1 MYNEN
6 NGKHYQQTETYVNS
20 ICNAYIAPID
30 ELKDIGCKH
39 KGARGEAYIRIRS
52 AYGNS
57 YYYDITDLSMEEVAK
72 LLASILMSKPTKR
85 QVTDKEAIKSIEELF
100 D

>member
-1 MYNEN
+1 MYER
-6 NGKHYQQTETYVNS
+6 NGKHYQQTETYVNG
-20 ICNAYIAPID
+20 ICNAFIAPIE

-57 YYYDITDLSMEEVAK
+57 YYYDITDLNMDEVAK
-72 LLASILMSKPTKR
+72 LLASLLMGKSTKR
-85 QVTDKEAIKSIEELF
+85 QVTDKETIKSIEELF

>member
-1 MYNEN
+1 MN
-6 NGKHYQQTETYVNS
+6 NGKHYQQTETFVNAV
-20 ICNAYIAPID
+20 CNAFIAPID

-57 YYYDITDLSMEEVAK
+57 FYYDVTDLGMDEVAK
-72 LLASILMSKPTKR
+72 LLASLLMGKSTKR
-85 QVTDKEAIKSIEELF
+85 QVTDKDSIKSIEELF

>member
-1 MYNEN
+1 MANE
-6 NGKHYQQTETYVNS
+6 NGKHFQQMETYVDKVCNS
-20 ICNAYIAPID
+20 FIAPMED
-30 ELKDIGCKH
+30 LKDVGCKH

-57 YYYDITDLSMEEVAK
+57 FYYDITDLGMDEVGK
-72 LLASILMSKPTKR
+72 LLASLLMGKPTKR
-85 QVTDKEAIKSIEELF
+85 QVTDKEAIKAIEELF